1 MWGGPL
7 STENSMLK
15 KLSAAQK
22 QAGKACITFIF
33 SNLGA
38 RRRAKK
44 KSISVLINFC
54 FSSFFFPL
62 FSLPVLE
69 KKNKKTLHI
78 HPEKNTK

>member
-44 KSISVLINFC
+44 KHL
-54 FSSFFFPL
+54 SSNKLLLLFFF
-62 FSLPVLE
+62 FSIIFPTCTR